1 MDPVTLDNWLAADSI
16 GWSLQHVPELVATT
30 AISRGIGTPRAFRS
44 QPAELNTGDLNID
57 DFCAR
62 TYTDALIVVR
72 GDTVLHERYVA
83 EMTPSTRH
91 IVMSVSKSVAGM
103 VTGAVG
109 LDPAAAVTTHVPE
122 LGSGPYGT
130 ATVEDLLNMTVKL
143 RYDMDHTSD
152 CSEVAEEDRAAGWR
166 PRRPGDPAGGSHD
179 FLRRLQPAPHDGTFQ
194 YSSATTEVL
203 GWVLERAAD
212 TPYPQLVS
220 EALWSRMG
228 AAHDAFITVDEAGTG
243 YACAGIGMTLRD
255 LARFGR
261 LILDGG
267 VLDGGVL
274 DGGGAPGHGQVIPA
288 EWIKQTFA
296 GGDPAVT
303 ADHPFRDY
311 LPAGSYRNQWWIT
324 GYGPI
329 YASGLLGQYLWL
341 DPAKDI
347 VIAKF
352 SSIPVELDQR
362 AEHVRGFQQLRET
375 L

>member
-1 MDPVTLDNWLAADSI
+1 MHPVTLDNWLEADSI

-30 AISRGIGTPRAFRS
+30 AISRGIGPPRSLRGQGAG
-44 QPAELNTGDLNID
+44 LDLG

-62 TYTDALIVVR
+62 TYTDALIVIR
-72 GDTVLHERYVA
+72 GDTVLHERYFG
-83 EMTPSTRH
+83 EMTPATRH
-91 IVMSVSKSVAGM
+91 IVMSVSKSVAGL
-103 VTGAVG
+103 VAGTTGIDVAGRVS
-109 LDPAAAVTTHVPE
+109 HYIPE
-122 LGSGPYGT
+122 LTDGPYGT
-130 ATVEDLLNMTVKL
+130 ATVEDLLNMTVTL
-143 RYDMDHTSD
+143 RYDMDHTD
-152 CSEVAEEDRAAGWR
+152 PDSEVAAEDRAAGWR

-179 FLRRLQPAPHDGTFQ
+179 FLRRLRSAPDNDTFQ

-203 GWVLERAAD
+203 GWVLERAAG

-267 VLDGGVL
+267 SYDGS
-274 DGGGAPGHGQVIPA
+274 QVIPE

-311 LPAGSYRNQWWIT
+311 LAEGSYRNQWWIT

-341 DPAKDI
+341 DPARDI

-362 AEHVRGFQQLRET
+362 AEHVRGFQHIAQIQQPLESQQPLET

>member
-1 MDPVTLDNWLAADSI
+1 MHPVTLDNWLEADSI
-16 GWSLQHVPELVATT
+16 GWSLHHVPELVATT
-30 AISRGIGTPRAFRS
+30 AISKGIGPARAFRG
-44 QPAELNTGDLNID
+44 QAADLD
-57 DFCAR
+57 TDLDTDAFCAR
-62 TYTDALIVVR
+62 TYTDALIVMS
-72 GDTVLHERYVA
+72 GDTVLHERYFGD
-83 EMTPSTRH
+83 MTPATRH

-103 VTGAVG
+103 VAGAAGIDVTGRVSHYA
-109 LDPAAAVTTHVPE
+109 PE
-122 LGSGPYGT
+122 LNDGPYGA
-130 ATVEDLLNMTVKL
+130 ATVADLLNMTVTL
-143 RYDMDHTSD
+143 RYDMDHTDPDSD
-152 CSEVAEEDRAAGWR
+152 VAAEDRAAGWR
-166 PRRPGDPAGGSHD
+166 PRRLGDPAGGSHG
-179 FLRRLQPAPHDGTFQ
+179 FLARLQPAPDSTEKFQ

-203 GWVLERAAD
+203 GWVLERAAG

-220 EALWSRMG
+220 EVLWSRMG
-228 AAHDAFITVDEAGTG
+228 AAHDAFITVDDAGTG

-267 VLDGGVL
+267 AHNG
-274 DGGGAPGHGQVIPA
+274 GQVIPE

-303 ADHPFRDY
+303 RAHPFRDY
-311 LPAGSYRNQWWIT
+311 LPEGSYQNQWWIT

-341 DPAKDI
+341 DPARDV

-362 AEHVRGFQQLRET
+362 AEHVHGFQHFMET
-375 L
+375 QQPLEIL

>member
-1 MDPVTLDNWLAADSI
+1 MNPVTLDNWLEADSI
-16 GWSLQHVPELVATT
+16 GWSLQHVPELVATA
-30 AISRGIGTPRAFRS
+30 AISRGIGTPRTLRS
-44 QPAELNTGDLNID
+44 QAADLNTDE
-57 DFCAR
+57 FCAR

-72 GDTVLHERYVA
+72 GDTVLHERYFG
-83 EMTPSTRH
+83 EMTPATRH

-103 VTGAVG
+103 VAGATGI
-109 LDPAAAVTTHVPE
+109 DVTGWVSHYVPE
-122 LGSGPYGT
+122 LTDGPYGT
-130 ATVEDLLNMTVKL
+130 ATVEDLLNMTVTL
-143 RYDMDHTSD
+143 RYDMDHTNA

-166 PRRPGDPAGGSHD
+166 PRRPGDPTGGSHD
-179 FLRRLQPAPHDGTFQ
+179 FLRRLQAAPGKEDFQ

-203 GWVLERAAD
+203 GWVLERAAG

-220 EALWSRMG
+220 EVLWSRMG

-243 YACAGIGMTLRD
+243 YACAGVGMTLRD
-255 LARFGR
+255 LARYGR

-267 VLDGGVL
+267 AHDGR
-274 DGGGAPGHGQVIPA
+274 QVIPE

-296 GGDPAVT
+296 GGDPAVS

-311 LPAGSYRNQWWIT
+311 LPEGSYRNQWWIT

-341 DPAKDI
+341 DPARDI
-347 VIAKF
+347 LIAKF

-362 AEHVRGFQQLRET
+362 AEHVRGFQHIAET
-375 L
+375 QQPLERL